1 MNYLEAINIGSSI
14 LKFSKIDSYRLDS
27 EILLSSIL
35 NSTREK
41 VLINQKKKLKLKN
54 FQEYK
59 RLILRRKTKEP
70 IAQILNNKEFWKLNF
85 FINRNVLVPRP
96 ETELIVE
103 ELLNCIDL
111 KSSKR
116 ILDIGTGSGCII
128 ISAIT
133 ERPNCKG
140 CAIDISKKALDVA
153 KYNAKMHHIRNK
165 IKFINKDIDKFIDN
179 NYDFILSNPPYI
191 KKFELKRLD
200 GSVNNFEPHI
210 ALEAGL
216 DGFREIKKIILKSKK
231 LLKINGKL
239 IFEIGNKQIN
249 KSMLYLNKYGFY
261 INKVIK
267 DLNSFPRVIVAT
279 NKF

>member
-1 MNYLEAINIGSSI
+1 MNYLEAINIGCNI
-14 LKFSKIDSYRLDS
+14 LKFNKIDSYRLDS

-35 NSTREK
+35 KSTREK
-41 VLINQKKKLKLKN
+41 VLIDLKKNLQLKSFL
-54 FQEYK
+54 QYK
-59 RLILRRKTKEP
+59 KLILRRKTKEP
-70 IAQILNNKEFWKLNF
+70 IAYILNNKEFWKLNF
-85 FINRNVLVPRP
+85 FVNKNVLVPRP

-103 ELLNCIDL
+103 ELLNYIDL

-128 ISAIT
+128 ISAIK
-133 ERPNCKG
+133 ERPNCIG
-140 CAIDISKKALDVA
+140 RAIDIQKKALDVA
-153 KYNAKMHHIRNK
+153 KYNAKMHHLRNK
-165 IKFINKDIDKFIDN
+165 IKFINKDIDKFVDN
-179 NYDFILSNPPYI
+179 KYDFVLSNPPYI

-200 GSVNNFEPHI
+200 NSINNFEPHI

-231 LLKINGKL
+231 LLKKNGKL
-239 IFEIGNKQIN
+239 IFEIGNKQKN

-261 INKVIK
+261 VNKVIK